1 MKTLSCLFY
10 SVFFFSLMVGM
21 NNSAIGQSPVP
32 KATLI
37 QPSNPGIQW
46 VIGTNNLISWTD
58 NFYYGV
64 NLELWNEAK
73 TATVTTIATNVGG
86 STFTWSTSGAGI
98 VSGNHYYIRVCSTV
112 DPTNNDYADLSD
124 VPFELVTVIP
134 GSVKIYQPSVS
145 GIVWVPG
152 TTHLISWEDSP
163 NETVRIDLYK
173 GGVLIT
179 TPGVNPIATGATGST
194 FSWSIPSGIA
204 EGADYKIRITEEVS
218 HVFVESD
225 HPFELKNTLGGNI
238 RVIQPTE
245 ANIEWKKGTN
255 HLISWED
262 GLSET
267 VNIDLL
273 EYPYDIFKNGGDRLV
288 TTQYADGKWGWPLTA
303 PPTYGNTLGPIA
315 KGLIQSYKRS
325 LSVSQLT
332 AINKA
337 KIALLSK
344 TNNFSPSDGY
354 LAKAIDDAIGGT
366 TCVTYLNT
374 YFYGPLAAG
383 TYNRNG
389 AGTLYNTASYIS
401 MIRTNRSGSQANMAA
416 WDLGLGLVGAA
427 NCGVTSSELD
437 LWIQGTKDEINEIN
451 SADYYDVIGLAGGI
465 YGLAFV
471 HESFDPSSGSFGALA
486 SNIQDLS
493 GILASYQIN
502 NGGFAWNSGYVI
514 PNDGNESIQETSYA
528 ILALNEVDRTVFY
541 TNITGA
547 ADYLANVQ
555 LPSGGWENYAGSG
568 ENNEI
573 TGEALWAYSVAYP
586 PNTPINTTSLAH
598 DVSGSTWNWSITQ
611 NVGSH
616 YKISVSSHI
625 NSAYHAESMHEF
637 AIVNVLAGHIN
648 RVIQPAGG
656 EVWLVNTGHL
666 ISWEDEL
673 EESVNIDLLAY
684 TNGSTMTPTGSVIPV
699 ASHVTGST
707 FPWPTNVPT
716 GQFYRIRISSSENS
730 NISMVSANCF
740 SIVNTIATNGGK
752 FFQPLEGYKWL
763 RNTTYLISWEDNIL
777 ESVNID
783 VSDDNGVNFTRIP
796 NGTDVV
802 GSTCL
807 WVSPISSSGNN
818 YQFRISSTINP
829 NIGLKSGFFTIVESL
844 GGGAITINQPNLS
857 GLKWVQGTTNL
868 ISWDD
873 NMTEPVKIELCYYGT
888 TAGAASPI
896 STVAL
901 PNAPGASSVTG
912 TTFSWSIPESQS
924 TGYYRIKISSTLAG
938 GPSKLAENEF
948 EIKQLI
954 DVGVFP
960 NPCTLY
966 ATLQFDESSIE
977 NYTIDVFDRY
987 GTRVMQNSINTADSK
1002 QITLLTSDLPNG
1014 IYFINMTAGQTKISK
1029 KIVVQH

>member
-1 MKTLSCLFY
+1 MKTLSCLFC
-10 SVFFFSLMVGM
+10 SIFFLTFMVGM
-21 NNSAIGQSPVP
+21 NNSATGQSPDP

-64 NLELWNEAK
+64 DLELWSG
-73 TATVTTIATNVGG
+73 TATPTFVSTIANDVPG
-86 STFTWSTSGAGI
+86 STYNWPTTGVAIGSYK
-98 VSGNHYYIRVCSTV
+98 VRVCSTK
-112 DPTNNDYADLSD
+112 DPTNNTYADFSD
-124 VPFELVTVIP
+124 VPFQLVLVIP
-134 GSVKIYQPSVS
+134 GSVKLYQPSVS
-145 GIVWVPG
+145 GIAWVPG

-173 GGVLIT
+173 GGVLVT
-179 TPGVNPIATGATGST
+179 TPGVNPITTGAIGST
-194 FSWSIPSGIA
+194 FSWSIPSGLP
-204 EGADYKIRITEEVS
+204 EGADYKIRITEETS

-225 HPFELKNTLGGNI
+225 HPFKLKNTLGGNI
-238 RVIQPTE
+238 RVIQPSE
-245 ANIEWKKGTN
+245 ANIEWKKGTT

-262 GLSET
+262 GLAET

-273 EYPYDIFKNGGDRLV
+273 EYPYAIFANGGDRLV
-288 TTQYADGKWGWPLTA
+288 ELQKPYGGWGWPLTGGE
-303 PPTYGNTLGPIA
+303 PVNTIGPIT
-315 KGLIQSYKRS
+315 KGLIQAYKRTS
-325 LSVSQLT
+325 SSSQLA
-332 AINKA
+332 AIVKA
-337 KIALLSK
+337 KNLLLSK

-354 LAKAIDDAIGGT
+354 LAKALDEVFGGS
-366 TCVTYLNT
+366 TCSDYVNEH
-374 YFYGPLAAG
+374 FYGPLAAG
-383 TYNRNG
+383 TYNRNS
-389 AGTLYNTASYIS
+389 AGTLYNTATYIS
-401 MIRTNRSGSQANMAA
+401 LIRNNRSGSQANLAA

-427 NCGVTSSELD
+427 SCGVTSSELD
-437 LWIQGTKDEINEIN
+437 LWIQGTKEEINEIN
-451 SADYYDVIGLAGGI
+451 SAEYYDVIGLAGGL

-471 HESFDPSSGSFGALA
+471 HSSFDPSSGSFGALA
-486 SNIQDLS
+486 SNIQDLAE
-493 GILASYQIN
+493 ILASYQIN
-502 NGGFAWNSGYVI
+502 NGGFAWNSDYVI
-514 PNDGNESIQETSYA
+514 GNDGNEAIQETSYA
-528 ILALNEVDRTVFY
+528 ILALNEVDRTFFY

-547 ADYLANVQ
+547 ANYLASVQ
-555 LPSGGWENYAGSG
+555 LPSGGWENYVGYG

-573 TGEALWAYSVAYP
+573 TSEALWAYAVAYP
-586 PNTPINTTSLAH
+586 PNAPINTTNLAQE
-598 DVSGSTWNWSITQ
+598 VIGSTWNWLITQ

-625 NSAYHAESMHEF
+625 NSVYHAESTHEF
-637 AIVNVLAGHIN
+637 AIVNVLAGSIN
-648 RVIQPAGG
+648 RVIQPKGG

-684 TNGSTMTPTGSVIPV
+684 TNGSTMTPTGTVISV
-699 ASHVTGST
+699 ANHVTGST

-730 NISMVSANCF
+730 DISMVSANCF
-740 SIVNTIATNGGK
+740 SIVNTLATNDGK

-777 ESVNID
+777 EAVNID
-783 VSDDNGVNFTRIP
+783 VSDDGGVTFSRIP

-807 WVSPISSSGNN
+807 WATPISSSGNN

-829 NIGLKSGFFTIVESL
+829 NIGLNSGFFTIVESL
-844 GGGAITINQPNLS
+844 GGGSITINQPNQS

-873 NMTEPVKIELCYYGT
+873 NMTEPVKIELCYYGL

-901 PNAPGASSVTG
+901 PNAPGASSVIG
-912 TTFSWSIPESQS
+912 TTFSWSIPESQA
-924 TGYYRIKISSTLAG
+924 TGYYRIKILSTLAG
-938 GPSKLAENEF
+938 GPTKLAVNEF

-954 DVGVFP
+954 DVVVFP
-960 NPCTLY
+960 NPCTQY
-966 ATLQFDESSIE
+966 ATVQFDESSIE
-977 NYTIDVFDRY
+977 NYTIDMFDRY
-987 GTRVMQNSINTADSK
+987 GTRVMQNSINTADLK
-1002 QITLLTSDLPNG
+1002 HITLPTYDLPNG
-1014 IYFINMTAGQTKISK
+1014 IYFLNMTAGQSKISK
-1029 KIVVQH
+1029 KIIVQH